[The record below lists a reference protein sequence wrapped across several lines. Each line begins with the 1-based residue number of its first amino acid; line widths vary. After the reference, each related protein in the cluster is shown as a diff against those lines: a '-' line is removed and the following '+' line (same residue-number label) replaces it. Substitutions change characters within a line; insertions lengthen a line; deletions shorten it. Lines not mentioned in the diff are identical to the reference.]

1 MEWIGVIGIVVGLV
15 FFVVAAMK
23 GWNVLIT
30 SIVTAIVIALTNGM
44 DIMNAMVGTET
55 SYVTGLAGFIRGNLL
70 IFMGGAIMGEFMDKS
85 GAAKAIAQ
93 AVMNKVGNKSPYLV
107 LLGIAAVG
115 AILTYAGIS
124 MFVAMFALIPL
135 ARPLFRECNIPWHLF
150 CAAWS
155 LAACSFTM
163 AMIPGVPAVAWINA
177 ANGCGV
183 SLTAAPIM
191 GIVGSIIAIAVS
203 CIYIKFALKRAQAKG
218 ETYEITEAD
227 KDVEADT
234 KLPNLFVSLL
244 PLIVLI
250 AVIIGGSAAGI
261 KNVVY
266 IAMLVAVI
274 VSVVAFYKHLDSVRD
289 VLGKGAVAGVGPAVF
304 TSAAVGV
311 GTVAAASVGFSVI
324 YEAIFNMPGGTYVSA
339 ATMAA
344 ALGGIMGSGSGAVGI
359 IAQNFLD
366 PYLATGVD
374 PAALAKIIATSATIG
389 GALPNSGAMFGMLA
403 AMGLTHKNSYK
414 HIAAISVG
422 AGLCA
427 LVVMIVMANVG
438 IVQERS
444 WGPAG
449 RCRALFV
456 SRTLAAP
463 WAPAGPAT
471 ILEACACRQGG
482 CAKRLRRAAGTAA
495 APPAWQ
501 GKGVVRSWVLAK
513 PKARLRRRCRS
524 SRRFP
529 KTRSSGGPASP
540 PSSRAWSPA

>member
-1 MEWIGVIGIVVGLV
+1 MEWIGVIGIIAGLV

-30 SIVTAIVIALTNGM
+30 SIVTAIIIALTNGM
-44 DIMNAMVGTET
+44 DIMNSMVGTEK

-93 AVMNKVGNKSPYLV
+93 AIMAKVGSKSPYFV
-107 LLGIAAVG
+107 LLGISAVG
-115 AILTYAGIS
+115 ALLTYAGIS

-135 ARPLFRECNIPWHLF
+135 ARPMFRECNIPWHLF
-150 CAAWS
+150 CAAWT
-155 LAACSFTM
+155 LGACSFTM

-177 ANGCGV
+177 SNGCGV

-203 CIYIKFALKRAQAKG
+203 CVYIKFALKRAEAKG
-218 ETYEITEAD
+218 EHYVDDAD
-227 KDVEADT
+227 DKEVETDT
-234 KLPNLFVSLL
+234 NIPPLGLALL

-250 AVIIGGSAAGI
+250 AVIIGLSSTGM

-266 IAMLVAVI
+266 IGMVCGIIASIICFFKYLP
-274 VSVVAFYKHLDSVRD
+274 SLRD
-289 VLGKGAVAGVGPAVF
+289 TLGKGAVAGVGPAVF

-311 GTVAAASVGFSVI
+311 GTVAAASAGFTVI
-324 YEAIFNMPGGTYVSA
+324 YEGIFNMPGGTYVSA

-359 IAQNFLD
+359 IAQNFLE

-403 AMGLTHKNSYK
+403 AMGLNHKNSYK
-414 HIAAISVG
+414 HIAAISIG
-422 AGLCA
+422 AGMCA
-427 LVVMIVMANVG
+427 LVVMIIMANVG
-438 IVQERS
+438 IY
-444 WGPAG
+444 
-449 RCRALFV
+449 
-456 SRTLAAP
+456 
-463 WAPAGPAT
+463 
-471 ILEACACRQGG
+471 
-482 CAKRLRRAAGTAA
+482 
-495 APPAWQ
+495 
-501 GKGVVRSWVLAK
+501 
-513 PKARLRRRCRS
+513 
-524 SRRFP
+524 
-529 KTRSSGGPASP
+529 
-540 PSSRAWSPA
+540 

>member
-1 MEWIGVIGIVVGLV
+1 MEWIGVIGIVAGLV

-30 SIVTAIVIALTNGM
+30 SIITAIVIAVTNGM
-44 DIMNAMVGTET
+44 DVMSSMVGTES

-70 IFMGGAIMGEFMDKS
+70 IFMGGALMGELMDRS
-85 GAAKAIAQ
+85 GAAKRIAQ
-93 AVMNKVGNKSPYLV
+93 AIMSKVGTKGAYLV

-115 AILTYAGIS
+115 ALLTYAGIS

-135 ARPLFRECNIPWHLF
+135 ARPMFRECNIPWHLF
-150 CAAWS
+150 CAAWT
-155 LAACSFTM
+155 LGACSFTM

-191 GIVGSIIAIAVS
+191 GIVGSLVAIAVS
-203 CIYIKFALKRAQAKG
+203 CVYIKFALKRAQAKG
-218 ETYEITEAD
+218 ETYEVTEAD
-227 KDVEADT
+227 EQAASETDP
-234 KLPNLFVSLL
+234 PNLFVSLL

-250 AVIIGGSAAGI
+250 AVILGGSAMGV

-266 IAMLVAVI
+266 IAMVAGVV

-289 VLGKGAVAGVGPAVF
+289 TLGKGAVAGVGPAVF

-324 YEAIFNMPGGTYVSA
+324 YEAIFNMPGGTYASA

-359 IAQNFLD
+359 IAGNFLD

-374 PAALAKIIATSATIG
+374 PAALAKIVATSATIG

-403 AMGLTHKNSYK
+403 AMGLNHKNSYK
-414 HIAAISVG
+414 HIAAISIG

-427 LVVMIVMANVG
+427 LIVMILMATVG
-438 IVQERS
+438 IV
-444 WGPAG
+444 
-449 RCRALFV
+449 
-456 SRTLAAP
+456 
-463 WAPAGPAT
+463 
-471 ILEACACRQGG
+471 
-482 CAKRLRRAAGTAA
+482 
-495 APPAWQ
+495 
-501 GKGVVRSWVLAK
+501 
-513 PKARLRRRCRS
+513 
-524 SRRFP
+524 
-529 KTRSSGGPASP
+529 
-540 PSSRAWSPA
+540 

>member
-1 MEWIGVIGIVVGLV
+1 MEWIGVIGIVVALV
-15 FFVVAAMK
+15 FFVIAAMR

-44 DIMNAMVGTET
+44 DIMNSIVGTET

-93 AVMNKVGNKSPYLV
+93 FTMKKVGTKRPYFV

-115 AILTYAGIS
+115 ALLTYAGIS

-135 ARPLFRECNIPWHLF
+135 ARPMFRECNMPWHLF

-191 GIVGSIIAIAVS
+191 GIVGSIIAIVVS
-203 CIYIKFALKRAQAKG
+203 CIYIKWALKRAEAKG
-218 ETYEITEAD
+218 EGFKAD
-227 KDVEADT
+227 ADDIEVEEDT
-234 KLPNLFVSLL
+234 NIPNLFLSLL
-244 PLIVLI
+244 PLLLLI
-250 AVIIGGSAAGI
+250 ATIIILSAIGL

-266 IAMLVAVI
+266 IGMLVGI
-274 VSVVAFYKHLDSVRD
+274 VASIICFWKYVPSMRD
-289 VLGKGAVAGVGPAVF
+289 TLGKGAVNGIGPAVF

-311 GTVAAASVGFSVI
+311 GTVAAASVGFTVI
-324 YEAIFNMPGGTYVSA
+324 YDAIFNMPGGTYVSA

-359 IAQNFLD
+359 IAQNFLE

-403 AMGLTHKNSYK
+403 AMGLTHKNAYK
-414 HIAAISVG
+414 HIAAISIG
-422 AGLCA
+422 AGMCA
-427 LVVMIVMANVG
+427 LIVMIIMANVG
-438 IVQERS
+438 IV
-444 WGPAG
+444 
-449 RCRALFV
+449 
-456 SRTLAAP
+456 
-463 WAPAGPAT
+463 
-471 ILEACACRQGG
+471 
-482 CAKRLRRAAGTAA
+482 
-495 APPAWQ
+495 
-501 GKGVVRSWVLAK
+501 
-513 PKARLRRRCRS
+513 
-524 SRRFP
+524 
-529 KTRSSGGPASP
+529 
-540 PSSRAWSPA
+540 